1 MLASILVVKP
11 SLEDVFLDMTG
22 RDDGELAP
30 SRACRPRRC
39 VMLNVL
45 RSELTRLRRPR
56 ILLTWFALM
65 SAFAVMI
72 NMVMFSTVTSGSAPA
87 GAVRGDLFLASAEL
101 ATSHGLVVGLS
112 SAASM
117 FGVVPLSFWAISTA
131 TDYSTG
137 LIRLLASAQ
146 PSRWRLLI
154 GKVIAL
160 VMVTAAAS
168 AVATVV
174 NVMVA
179 PVAAQ
184 SAGVRPGDLGEQP
197 GADCPV
203 SIRPPVRCN
212 VRVGRVRAG
221 PGGGPAFVSGG
232 DLHWDRLRAGVRV
245 HRTNGFKRTS
255 DLAARHDAKCVGQWR
270 DSPR

>member
-1 MLASILVVKP
+1 
-11 SLEDVFLDMTG
+11 
-22 RDDGELAP
+22 
-30 SRACRPRRC
+30 
-39 VMLNVL
+39 MLNVL

-87 GAVRGDLFLASAEL
+87 GGGPGVTFPDSAEL

-117 FGVVPLSFWAISTA
+117 FGVVVLSFWAISTA

-146 PSRWRLLI
+146 PSRWRLLM

-184 SAGVRPGDLGEQP
+184 SAGVRPETWVNNPVPTVLSAYVHLFAAMCVWGAFGLALAVALRSSAVAISIGIGYVLVFESIVRMASSAPPTWLLGTTLSALANGGTAQ
-197 GADCPV
+197 V
-203 SIRPPVRCN
+203 SMTSAVA
-212 VRVGRVRAG
+212 AG
-221 PGGGPAFVSGG
+221 LTYA
-232 DLHWDRLRAGVRV
+232 LAG
-245 HRTNGFKRTS
+245 
-255 DLAARHDAKCVGQWR
+255 LALAMVIFTRR
-270 DSPR
+270 DIQD